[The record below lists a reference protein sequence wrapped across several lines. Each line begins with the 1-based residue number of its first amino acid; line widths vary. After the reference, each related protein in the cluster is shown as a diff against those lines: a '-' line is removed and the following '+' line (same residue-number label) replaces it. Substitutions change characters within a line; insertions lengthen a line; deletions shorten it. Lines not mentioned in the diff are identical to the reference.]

1 VARLGVLES
10 LLTQDLSRAGSL
22 ASRNEPARAAAIAEQ
37 ALLRGVGIRYDVDL
51 AGLAR
56 PERTKTLRSRGA
68 DVADVSAVESLL
80 DSLGAIAYAPPETRV
95 EDARE
100 AIRAVRERIERYRRE
115 LLS

>member
-1 VARLGVLES
+1 
-10 LLTQDLSRAGSL
+10 
-22 ASRNEPARAAAIAEQ
+22 
-37 ALLRGVGIRYDVDL
+37 
-51 AGLAR
+51 
-56 PERTKTLRSRGA
+56 
-68 DVADVSAVESLL
+68 VESLL